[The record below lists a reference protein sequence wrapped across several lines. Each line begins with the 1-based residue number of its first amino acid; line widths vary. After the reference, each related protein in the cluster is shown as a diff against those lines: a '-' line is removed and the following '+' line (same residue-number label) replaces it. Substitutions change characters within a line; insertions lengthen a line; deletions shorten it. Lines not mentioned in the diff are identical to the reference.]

1 MTARGFLKSRSET
14 YGKTIK
20 FLKHYDS
27 SFGIDSPSPIPWKAI
42 LELLR
47 QRKEQGVSETEFFE
61 NWKKRGKTLNAISI
75 PWNYRNDELTEFFR
89 ELIPRLRP
97 PEFPEPKK
105 AGRKGRSSG
114 LGSIDMLNQ
123 LAAFRLHR
131 ARFNFDQASRFT
143 PYLSSKGW
151 DKAVRAAEE
160 RINNM
165 TTRPFF
171 SSSSRAKRE
180 NK

>member
-1 MTARGFLKSRSET
+1 MVHRSESIIPQQ
-14 YGKTIK
+14 YPGRRSLSCFANARSKGSAK
-20 FLKHYDS
+20 RNS
-27 SFGIDSPSPIPWKAI
+27 SRTGR
-42 LELLR
+42 E
-47 QRKEQGVSETEFFE
+47 
-61 NWKKRGKTLNAISI
+61 GKTLNAISI

-114 LGSIDMLNQ
+114 LGAIDMLNQ
-123 LAAFRLHR
+123 LAAVRLHR
-131 ARFNFDQASRFT
+131 AGFNFDQASRFT
-143 PYLSSKGW
+143 PYSSRKGW

-171 SSSSRAKRE
+171 GSSITSKTRK
-180 NK
+180 